1 MATYYIGMDVHCNN
15 TELAVEKGHKIVERY
30 SVPTTIPAIVEVLE
44 SLSGKKHL
52 AMEEGP
58 MAGWLYRN
66 LFDKVDCLIVSDPR
80 RNRLIASEGD
90 SDDKIDS
97 AKLATLLR
105 GGYLRAVHHSLDVDQ
120 WRLKR
125 WVGLYHDRIKDATRA
140 INKIRACGRMHGIKT
155 PRAVIRD
162 VVKRRQWLASL
173 DDRNAAA
180 LLEVLWIGYDAAARQ
195 SRRARQNLLSR
206 SRKYA
211 IVDWWQELA
220 GVGPVRAVTMFAYLD
235 TPWRFKRKNQLW
247 KYCGLGLVH
256 NSSGKDSR
264 GRYKSGQLR
273 LAWHVNKR
281 LKNAVIGATMS
292 IINGKDSV
300 FKDYYEQLINDGL
313 TRSNA
318 RHAVA
323 RKLLTVMW
331 GMWKRSCRFDESL
344 V

>member
-15 TELAVEKGHKIVERY
+15 TELAIERGCKIVDRY

-66 LFDKVDCLIVSDPR
+66 LFDKVDRLIVSDPR
-80 RNRLIASEGD
+80 RNKLIASDGD

-97 AKLATLLR
+97 AKLAALLR
-105 GGYLRAVHHSLDVDQ
+105 GNYLRAVHHSLDEDL

-125 WVGLYHDRIKDATRA
+125 WVGLYHDRVKDATGA
-140 INKIRACGRMHGIKT
+140 INKIRSYGRMHGIKT
-155 PRAVIRD
+155 PRGVLRD
-162 VVKRRQWLASL
+162 VVKRQQWLANL
-173 DDRNAAA
+173 TDRNAAA
-180 LLEVLWIGYDAAARQ
+180 LLEVLWIGYDATAHQTRLAKKQ
-195 SRRARQNLLSR
+195 LIRRAR
-206 SRKYA
+206 KYP
-211 IVDWWQELA
+211 IVHWWQELA
-220 GVGPVRAVTMFAYLD
+220 GIGLIRAATMLAYLD
-235 TPWRFKRKNQLW
+235 TPWRFKRKSQLW

-264 GRYKSGQLR
+264 GRYKTGQLR
-273 LAWHVNKR
+273 LVWHANKR
-281 LKNAVIGATMS
+281 LKNAVMGATVCV
-292 IINGKDSV
+292 INGKDNV
-300 FKDYYEQLINDGL
+300 FKDYYEKLIDDGL
-313 TRSNA
+313 TQSNA

-344 V
+344 F

>member
-15 TELAVEKGHKIVERY
+15 TELAVERGRRIVERY
-30 SVPTTIPAIVEVLE
+30 SVPTTIPAIVDVLE

-66 LFDKVDCLIVSDPR
+66 LFDKVDRLIVSDPR
-80 RNRLIASEGD
+80 RNRLIASDGD
-90 SDDKIDS
+90 SDDKVDS
-97 AKLATLLR
+97 AKLAALLR
-105 GGYLRAVHHSLDVDQ
+105 GNYLRAVHHSLDVDQ

-140 INKIRACGRMHGIKT
+140 INKIRAYGRMHGLKT

-162 VVKRRQWLASL
+162 VVKRRQWLACL
-173 DDRNAAA
+173 GDRNAAA

-195 SRRARQNLLSR
+195 CRRAKLQLLGR
-206 SRKYA
+206 SRHYA
-211 IVDWWQELA
+211 IVNWWQDLA
-220 GVGPVRAVTMFAYLD
+220 GVGPVRAATMLAYLD

-264 GRYKSGQLR
+264 GRYKTGQLR
-273 LAWHVNKR
+273 LTWHANKR
-281 LKNAVIGATMS
+281 LKDAVMGATVCM
-292 IINGKDSV
+292 INGKDNV
-300 FKDYYEQLINDGL
+300 FKDYYEQLIDDGL

-344 V
+344 I

>member
-1 MATYYIGMDVHCNN
+1 VATYYIGMDVHCNN

-66 LFDKVDCLIVSDPR
+66 LFDKVDYLIVSDPR

-195 SRRARQNLLSR
+195 SRRARQDLLSR

-281 LKNAVIGATMS
+281 LKNAVIGAAMS

>member
-15 TELAVEKGHKIVERY
+15 TELAVEKGRKIVERY
-30 SVPTTIPAIVEVLE
+30 SVPTTIPAISEVLE

-66 LFDKVDCLIVSDPR
+66 LFDKVDRLIVSDPR
-80 RNRLIASEGD
+80 RNRLIASDGD

-97 AKLATLLR
+97 AKLAALLR
-105 GGYLRAVHHSLDVDQ
+105 GNYLRAVHHSLDADQ

-162 VVKRRQWLASL
+162 AVKRRQWLASL

-180 LLEVLWIGYDAAARQ
+180 LLEVLWIGYDAAACQ
-195 SRRARQNLLSR
+195 CRRAKQHLLR
-206 SRKYA
+206 RCRGYA
-211 IVDWWQELA
+211 IVNWWQELA
-220 GVGPVRAVTMFAYLD
+220 GVGPIRAATMLAYLD

-264 GRYKSGQLR
+264 GRYKTGQLR
-273 LAWHVNKR
+273 LAWHANKR
-281 LKNAVIGATMS
+281 LKNAVVGAAVCM
-292 IINGKDSV
+292 INGKDNV
-300 FKDYYEQLINDGL
+300 FKDYYEQLIGDGL